1 MNNISRRDA
10 LRVGG
15 LSVFGAAFLAACG
28 KQSGVVESSNI
39 LSEGVAPQTT
49 ALPAGIVTEP
59 LDVIV

>member
-28 KQSGVVESSNI
+28 KQSGVVPSANI
-39 LSEGVAPQTT
+39 LRTKV
-49 ALPAGIVTEP
+49 
-59 LDVIV
+59 